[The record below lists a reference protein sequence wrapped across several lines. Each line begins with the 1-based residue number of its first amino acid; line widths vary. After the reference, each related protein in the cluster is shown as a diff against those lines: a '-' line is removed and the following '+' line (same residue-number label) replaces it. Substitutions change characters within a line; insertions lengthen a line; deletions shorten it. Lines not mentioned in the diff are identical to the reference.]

1 MIQYQRRH
9 NEKDGRLFY
18 CDYCDVFVSRSDK
31 VWQSHLQSAKHM
43 SAVEGYYHMAS
54 QVEGPWLSEIRQT
67 VARSHSQAMLQSCQ
81 VCVGGVSSVLPLA
94 PMRVA
99 PHIVVGGLPPVLP
112 SPDHPQAPPVLRTCA
127 TSIPTIRVG
136 NTVVYAEG
144 CGAVGT
150 PKPSASSPQVII
162 KRSPATPPPP
172 QSGSV

>member
-31 VWQSHLQSAKHM
+31 VWQSHLQSTKHM

-67 VARSHSQAMLQSCQ
+67 VARSHSQAMLQSSQ
-81 VCVGGVSSVLPLA
+81 GGIGSVSSVLPLA

-99 PHIVVGGLPPVLP
+99 PYIVVGGLPPVLP
-112 SPDHPQAPPVLRTCA
+112 SRDHPQAPPVLGTCV

-144 CGAVGT
+144 SGAMGT
-150 PKPSASSPQVII
+150 PKPSASSPQVT
-162 KRSPATPPPP
+162 KRAPATPLPP